1 MQTTAAQ
8 LQMSRPDGNAPWVV
22 WGGLLPSGSLKYLT
36 FEKYLKALGG
46 NAIARGLIEISEGCT
61 ALALQYF
68 AERAGVPL
76 VVLCSPTGEATLRA
90 RGYRAETLVP
100 RSLEE
105 ALEICS
111 SRQKDGWHWPEQM
124 SNPELLDAARAWAP
138 VLAGLLQSRP
148 EIDTLGC
155 GFGTGATVTGL
166 ERVLTPLGY
175 RVIGVE
181 APPRTSIAG
190 WRNYAEQNLGE
201 RDLFHV
207 HRDRVELQTAQVPS
221 GRAVTPL
228 DVLLSHDF
236 GVDPARVCVVSHDG
250 VPTP

>member
-100 RSLEE
+100 R
-105 ALEICS
+105 
-111 SRQKDGWHWPEQM
+111 
-124 SNPELLDAARAWAP
+124 
-138 VLAGLLQSRP
+138 
-148 EIDTLGC
+148 
-155 GFGTGATVTGL
+155 
-166 ERVLTPLGY
+166 
-175 RVIGVE
+175 
-181 APPRTSIAG
+181 
-190 WRNYAEQNLGE
+190 
-201 RDLFHV
+201 
-207 HRDRVELQTAQVPS
+207 
-221 GRAVTPL
+221 
-228 DVLLSHDF
+228 
-236 GVDPARVCVVSHDG
+236 
-250 VPTP
+250 